1 MRSLFTR
8 LLRRKPRTATT
19 AVRGGHVSKRPV
31 VTLLWDPS
39 VVHTRRVDAGLTRGH
54 DHARQLTAHF
64 YAVSGRLRKEV
75 GQRKSRAA
83 RIPQGRGRAV
93 NGDAEHAELRRGT
106 RGEWR
111 AHFHFS
117 ARRFAIEPSG
127 HELAAAGRALEAVHI
142 DRVTD
147 ADVAQAEHLDLRG
160 ALILEASG
168 RRDRDLDAKHRER
181 ARGRIHGCHSRL
193 QLYTAVSVE
202 RYDVGDQ
209 NVRAI
214 KAPFYLDFYVEG
226 EIGLRAVAIHRRAR
240 GRDRLAFNVKVSG
253 RGEAGDETLTLH
265 VPVSAGLLRVAHLL
279 VHARCGQRRGA
290 CIEARSLDF
299 DEIAV
304 GRLATGKAR
313 EIRGRIIHDEGIDH
327 EGVHY
332 RIYARHRSQD
342 LQRSGRG
349 LALDPRRG
357 DGAVGGGH
365 AADFDEVGG
374 FEPRDVGGLNV
385 RAEGST
391 GVDGHRLPQHRDR
404 VGADGGARRLKV
416 NPIDVDAAEAGDRAG
431 RHERRAARGGRAGH
445 AAAAAAG
452 DEGCSRSEEDGWD

>member
-8 LLRRKPRTATT
+8 LLRRKPRTATR

-39 VVHTRRVDAGLTRGH
+39 VVHTRSVDAGLTRGH
-54 DHARQLTAHF
+54 DHARQLTAHL
-64 YAVSGRLRKEV
+64 YAVSGRLREEV
-75 GQRKSRAA
+75 GQRESGSAS
-83 RIPQGRGRAV
+83 ISQSRGRAV

-147 ADVAQAEHLDLRG
+147 ADVAQVEHLNLRG

-168 RRDRDLDAKHRER
+168 RRDRDLDTKHRER
-181 ARGRIHGCHSRL
+181 ARSRIHGCHIRL
-193 QLYTAVSVE
+193 QLYAAVSVE

-214 KAPFYLDFYVEG
+214 KAPLYLDFYVEG
-226 EIGLRAVAIHRRAR
+226 EIGRRAVAIDRRAG

-265 VPVSAGLLRVAHLL
+265 VLVSAGLLRVAHLL

-299 DEIAV
+299 DDIVV
-304 GRLATGKAR
+304 GRGATGKAR
-313 EIRGRIIHDEGIDH
+313 EIRGRIIHDEGVDH
-327 EGVHY
+327 EGVRY
-332 RIYARHRSQD
+332 RIYARHRSKD

-349 LALDPRRG
+349 LAPDPRRA
-357 DGAVGGGH
+357 DGAVGGGQTAEDRKSTRRNSSH
-365 AADFDEVGG
+365 SQISYAVLCLKKKSDFG
-374 FEPRDVGGLNV
+374 FQRTTYQDIDLYPI
-385 RAEGST
+385 
-391 GVDGHRLPQHRDR
+391 RLGFDH
-404 VGADGGARRLKV
+404 LL
-416 NPIDVDAAEAGDRAG
+416 
-431 RHERRAARGGRAGH
+431 
-445 AAAAAAG
+445 
-452 DEGCSRSEEDGWD
+452 